1 MNAPF
6 RPSFA
11 APHPHRFTVDDVFAM
26 QRTGVLPDDHRLEL
40 IEGELIE
47 MPSEGD
53 LHSFVKANIIA
64 FFILGLDRAAYRVGP
79 DTSLFLS
86 NRSAPEP
93 DMFVHA
99 ATLRPSQ
106 VTGPDALLVIEVA
119 ASSAA
124 YNKGRKAQVYAGYGV
139 KEYWVL
145 DVEARVVRVHRG
157 PGAGTWADVEDLPF
171 TAVLQA
177 GHVPHP
183 PLVIADLS

>member
-11 APHPHRFTVDDVFAM
+11 PPRPHLFTVDDVFAM
-26 QRTGVLPDDHRLEL
+26 QDKGILPDDHHLEL

-53 LHSFVKANIIA
+53 LHSYVKANIITWFA
-64 FFILGLDRAAYRVGP
+64 RALDLSQHRIGP

-93 DMFVHA
+93 DMFVHSA
-99 ATLRPSQ
+99 SLRPSQ
-106 VTGPDALLVIEVA
+106 VKGPDALLVVEVA

-124 YNKGRKAQVYAGYGV
+124 YDKGRKAQVYAGYGV
-139 KEYWVL
+139 QEYWVL
-145 DVEARVVRVHRG
+145 DVEARIVRVHRG
-157 PGAGTWADVEDLPF
+157 PGAGGWASVEDLPF

-177 GHVPHP
+177 QHVPHP